1 MSIAE
6 MADFAV
12 SVLAVFAGAIAFDM
26 IGKYRIQLAYSSAT
40 PTPVPNRPKALT
52 RPAIRHVLLF
62 IVVCIG
68 VYIYRSRSAEPSGG
82 AIAGLVLFVGYGVML
97 FRDALR
103 EIRTKP

>member
-52 RPAIRHVLLF
+52 STSTEAEA
-62 IVVCIG
+62 
-68 VYIYRSRSAEPSGG
+68 RSPQAVR
-82 AIAGLVLFVGYGVML
+82 
-97 FRDALR
+97 
-103 EIRTKP
+103 